1 MLDVRD
7 VITHDRLKVTTA
19 SNQNSIISETA
30 KIGIN
35 IKKFLNWQ
43 AGIVKKEQWVGLK
56 YFGYDSIN
64 IDQ

>member
-19 SNQNSIISETA
+19 SNQNSIISETP

-35 IKKFLNWQ
+35 IKKFRN
-43 AGIVKKEQWVGLK
+43 
-56 YFGYDSIN
+56 
-64 IDQ
+64 

>member
-7 VITHDRLKVTTA
+7 VITLVRLKVTTA
-19 SNQNSIISETA
+19 SNQNSIISETP

-43 AGIVKKEQWVGLK
+43 AGILKKKQWVALK

-64 IDQ
+64 INQ